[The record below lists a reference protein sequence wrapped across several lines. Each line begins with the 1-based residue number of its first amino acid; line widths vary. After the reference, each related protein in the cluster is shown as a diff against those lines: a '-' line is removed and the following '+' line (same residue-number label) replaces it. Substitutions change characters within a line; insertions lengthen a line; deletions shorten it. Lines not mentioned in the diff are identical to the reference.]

1 MSNTKTIKRRVR
13 FFSPVDWEKEEEYLR
28 KQHSEGWKF
37 VRYTGSH
44 YVFEKCEPEDVVYQL
59 DFKGDEKDM
68 DEYIQMFKD
77 CGWEYL
83 QDMYGYSYFRKP
95 AAEMKENEEG
105 IFCDNE
111 SRLEMLKNIYRRRIS
126 PLFVI
131 FFMIIIPQLVTQT
144 LQARLHAEEGG
155 DLYLFPKLL
164 SIVFAIMFVLY
175 LAIFIKFGIGLWKF
189 KKSIGK

>member
-1 MSNTKTIKRRVR
+1 MSKTKTIKRRVR
-13 FFSPVDWEKEEEYLR
+13 FFSPVEWEKEEEYLR
-28 KQHSEGWKF
+28 KQHGEGWKF
-37 VRYTGSH
+37 VKFTGSH
-44 YVFEKCEPEDVVYQL
+44 FVFEECEPEDVVYQL

-131 FFMIIIPQLVTQT
+131 FFMIIIPQLTLQT
-144 LQARLHAEEGG
+144 LQSRLRAEEGG
-155 DLYLFPKLL
+155 ELYWVSSILG
-164 SIVFAIMFVLY
+164 IVFAIAFVLY
-175 LAIFIKFGIGLWKF
+175 LVIFIKFGIGLWKF
-189 KKSIGK
+189 RKSIGK

>member
-1 MSNTKTIKRRVR
+1 MSKTKTIKKRVR
-13 FFSPVDWEKEEEYLR
+13 FFSAVDWEKEEEYLR

-37 VRYTGSH
+37 VKFTGSH

-59 DFKGDEKDM
+59 DFKGDEKNM

-83 QDMYGYSYFRKP
+83 QDMNGYSYFRKP

-111 SRLEMLKNIYRRRIS
+111 SRLEMLKNIYRKRIS

-131 FFMIIIPQLVTQT
+131 FFMIIIPQLTGQT
-144 LQARLHAEEGG
+144 LQAILRAEDGG
-155 DLYLFPKLL
+155 ELYWIS
-164 SIVFAIMFVLY
+164 SILGIAFAIMFVLY
-175 LAIFIKFGIGLWKF
+175 MVIFIKFGIGLRKF